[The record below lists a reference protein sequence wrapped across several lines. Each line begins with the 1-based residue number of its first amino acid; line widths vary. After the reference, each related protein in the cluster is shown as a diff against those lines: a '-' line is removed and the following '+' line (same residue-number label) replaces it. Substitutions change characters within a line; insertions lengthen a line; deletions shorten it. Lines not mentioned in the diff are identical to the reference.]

1 MSLPE
6 LSHEEIRRYS
16 RHLLLDDVGMEGQRR
31 LKSSSVLCIGSGGLG
46 SPLLMYLAAA
56 GVGTIGIVDDDVVDE
71 SNLQRQVVHATE
83 AVGTP
88 KVDSARARIAQI
100 NPLVGVIT
108 HKLRLDA
115 TNALELVRP
124 YDLVVDG
131 SDNFPTRYLVN
142 DACVLCGKPLV
153 YGAVQRFEGQLSVF
167 NYCGG
172 PHYRDLFPEPPPA
185 GSVPSC
191 AEAGVVGVLPGVIGV
206 LQATEALKVL
216 LGRSEAEVLSGRL
229 LVCDAAA
236 GTTWPHGLEG
246 ANHAGGRLPLCA
258 CLGGCHRMRAR
269 YDAMAMRFST
279 INFKKR
285 ADAPAV
291 TQLSSLDAPCA
302 DAACGPRAALAA
314 AEPFARV
321 GVLEARRRMEHE
333 GWQPFVL
340 DVRTQAEARIVSL
353 PFVDL
358 QQPHRKVLKVAAQLP
373 AEGRDILVHCK
384 SGVRSAAACHALA
397 AHGLSRLYNLDGG
410 ILGWA
415 RQVDPTMPTY

>member
-16 RHLLLDDVGMEGQRR
+16 RHLLLDDVGMGGQRR

-71 SNLQRQVVHATE
+71 SNLQRQIVHATE

-88 KVDSARARIAQI
+88 KVDSARVRIAQI
-100 NPLVGVIT
+100 NPLVGVVT
-108 HKLRLDA
+108 HRLRLDA

-167 NYCGG
+167 NYRGG
-172 PHYRDLFPEPPPA
+172 PNYRDLFPEPPPPGA
-185 GSVPSC
+185 VPSC

-216 LGRSEAEVLSGRL
+216 LCRSEAEVLSGRL
-229 LVCDAAA
+229 LVCDAEAV
-236 GTTWPHGLEG
+236 TTWVRGSDHVGW
-246 ANHAGGRLPLCA
+246 RL
-258 CLGGCHRMRAR
+258 
-269 YDAMAMRFST
+269 
-279 INFKKR
+279 
-285 ADAPAV
+285 
-291 TQLSSLDAPCA
+291 QPCA
-302 DAACGPRAALAA
+302 
-314 AEPFARV
+314 
-321 GVLEARRRMEHE
+321 
-333 GWQPFVL
+333 
-340 DVRTQAEARIVSL
+340 
-353 PFVDL
+353 
-358 QQPHRKVLKVAAQLP
+358 
-373 AEGRDILVHCK
+373 
-384 SGVRSAAACHALA
+384 
-397 AHGLSRLYNLDGG
+397 
-410 ILGWA
+410 
-415 RQVDPTMPTY
+415 

>member
-1 MSLPE
+1 MQAMSLPG

-16 RHLLLDDVGMEGQRR
+16 RHLLLDDVGIEGQRR

-71 SNLQRQVVHATE
+71 SNLQRQIVHATE

-100 NPLVGVIT
+100 NPLVGVVT
-108 HKLRLDA
+108 HRLRLDA

-167 NYCGG
+167 NYRGG
-172 PHYRDLFPEPPPA
+172 PHYRDLFPEAPPP

-236 GTTWPHGLEG
+236 HTTRGRGCRVEAVTTRPHGLEG
-246 ANHAGGRLPLCA
+246 ASHVGGRLPPCA
-258 CLGGCHRMRAR
+258 CVNGCRCVRAR

-279 INFKKR
+279 ISFKKR

-291 TQLSSLDAPCA
+291 TQLSSLEAAPCA
-302 DAACGPRAALAA
+302 EAACGPRAAPAA

-333 GWQPFVL
+333 GWTPFVL
-340 DVRTQAEARIVSL
+340 DVRTQAEAR
-353 PFVDL
+353 
-358 QQPHRKVLKVAAQLP
+358 
-373 AEGRDILVHCK
+373 
-384 SGVRSAAACHALA
+384 
-397 AHGLSRLYNLDGG
+397 
-410 ILGWA
+410 
-415 RQVDPTMPTY
+415 T